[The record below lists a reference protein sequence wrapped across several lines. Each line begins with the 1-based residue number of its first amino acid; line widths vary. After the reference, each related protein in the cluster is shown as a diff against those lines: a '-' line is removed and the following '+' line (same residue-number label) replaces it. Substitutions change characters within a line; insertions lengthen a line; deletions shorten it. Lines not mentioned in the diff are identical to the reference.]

1 MQIRRVVALS
11 VALAF
16 VGVMAP
22 TLFAQGAPN
31 AKRDQPKRTKQE
43 QQDIEA
49 LVKVAEVVTAGTEP
63 GPTDL
68 PIAWTSNYYSL
79 MANGV
84 TYVPFTLS
92 IDPAKVAAPGLAMYV
107 RVISKDPAPA
117 PAPAAAAGR
126 ERGRDEQP
134 ARPTYPWEDIFF
146 GPVGAD
152 GKIQRA
158 IAVKPGNYDVLVF
171 AKERTPEKEQ
181 KNAPPRKV
189 GVLRHALTVPNFAT
203 TDLQTSSVI
212 LAGTVEPIAKP
223 LTPAEQLEQPYTLN
237 GVRLVPSPDGKFKK
251 SSELQ
256 LVFWVYGAG
265 NTAGKPNLV
274 IDYSFHQKT
283 GDAEKYFNKTA
294 PQELSAQT
302 LQPDFDANLG
312 HQLMGYLLGLPLTSF
327 PEGDYRLEIKITDKI
342 SGKTVTQNANF
353 AVVAG

>member
-1 MQIRRVVALS
+1 M
-11 VALAF
+11 
-16 VGVMAP
+16 
-22 TLFAQGAPN
+22 LF
-31 AKRDQPKRTKQE
+31 R
-43 QQDIEA
+43 
-49 LVKVAEVVTAGTEP
+49 
-63 GPTDL
+63 
-68 PIAWTSNYYSL
+68 S
-79 MANGV
+79 
-84 TYVPFTLS
+84 
-92 IDPAKVAAPGLAMYV
+92 
-107 RVISKDPAPA
+107 
-117 PAPAAAAGR
+117 
-126 ERGRDEQP
+126 
-134 ARPTYPWEDIFF
+134 
-146 GPVGAD
+146 
-152 GKIQRA
+152 
-158 IAVKPGNYDVLVF
+158 
-171 AKERTPEKEQ
+171 

-189 GVLRHALTVPNFAT
+189 GVLRHALTVPNFASA
-203 TDLQTSSVI
+203 DLQTSSVI
-212 LAGTVEPIAKP
+212 LASTVEPIAKA

-251 SSELQ
+251 SGELQ

-283 GDAEKYFNKTA
+283 GDTEKYFNKTA